1 MGGKNYKRP
10 EEILGVMDMFII
22 LIILIMMMV
31 LQVYTYMKPS
41 KLYTLKMFSLL
52 YLNHT
57 SIKLLK
63 IRLQLQ
69 LTL

>member
-10 EEILGVMDMFII
+10 EEILGVRDMFII

-31 LQVYTYMKPS
+31 LQVYTYIKPS
-41 KLYTLKMFSLL
+41 KLYTSKMFSLL

-63 IRLQLQ
+63 FRLQLQ